1 MSNFI
6 PVTQFV
12 NVSVSTPPTG
22 LKSYQVNNLA
32 IFTKEAPVNGA
43 ITAINPGVYVSPT
56 DVATDWGTGSEVY
69 AQAVAVFS
77 QSPNILDG
85 DGSLIIFP
93 MQSGDTLATVIPAGS
108 LVIFFG
114 GAMWAGYTPNDAEVI
129 AASTAVAALQ
139 GVKLF
144 ASSYLASSLTTTTGL
159 FWIITNATQHHTRC
173 FLYSVGGTA
182 VSARIAMAAYAGRA
196 LSTDFNGVNTTIT
209 MHGKTL
215 ISVDA
220 DTTITTTILNTCK
233 TVGVDVYPSVG
244 GGAQYLGKVFCTGGN
259 DYYDNIYN
267 LDWIVSALQVAGF
280 NALVQT
286 NTKLPQTEVGMGTL
300 KGAYL
305 GVLAQSVTNGFV
317 APGVWNSPELFGNP
331 SDLKRSVLN
340 VGYYI
345 YSQPVNQQAQAARAA
360 RQAPLVQIAIKY
372 AGAIQSSNV
381 VVSVNA

>member
-1 MSNFI
+1 MSFI
-6 PVTQFV
+6 PVTAFV
-12 NVSVSTPPTG
+12 NVSVSTPPPG

-32 IFTKEAPVNGA
+32 IFTKEVPVNGA
-43 ITAINPGVYVSPT
+43 ITAANPGVYVSPT
-56 DVATDWGTGSEVY
+56 DVAADWGTGSEVY
-69 AQAVAVFS
+69 SQAVAVFS

-85 DGSLIIFP
+85 DGSLIVFP

-144 ASSYLASSLTTTTGL
+144 ASSYLASTLTTTTGL
-159 FWIITNATQHHTRC
+159 FWIITNAGQKHTRC
-173 FLYSVGGTA
+173 FLYSVGGSALT
-182 VSARIAMAAYAGRA
+182 ARIAMAAYAGRA

-244 GGAQYLGKVFCTGGN
+244 GGAQYLGKVFCTAGN
-259 DYYDNIYN
+259 DFYDNIYN

-300 KGAYL
+300 KSAYL
-305 GVLAQSVTNGFV
+305 GVLAQSVVNGFV

-331 SDLKRSVLN
+331 ADLKRSVLN

-345 YSQPVNQQAQAARAA
+345 YSQPVNQQAQSARAA